1 MLFSSLTFLFGFL
14 PLLIILYF
22 IIKNR
27 TYKNIILLIFSLIFY
42 AWGEPKYILLMLF
55 TILVVY
61 LLGLLL
67 DKYDK
72 NKKYLQKKITLI
84 ISIVFVVGN
93 LIYFKYTNFIIEN
106 INNIFNGNITIAN
119 IILPIGISFY
129 SFQILSY
136 IIDLYRKK
144 IKVQKNFFSL
154 AMYVVFFP
162 QLIAGPIVRY
172 ETVEDEINNRK
183 ENINDIIK
191 GTKRF
196 IIGLSKKVIIANQMA
211 IIADMVFNNYNNTYG
226 TIILWLGAIC
236 YTFQIYFDFS
246 GYSDMAK
253 GLGKIFGFHFLE
265 NFNYPYISKSITEF
279 WRRWHISLSSW
290 FKDYIYIPLGGNRV
304 KKLKWIRNVL
314 IVWGLTGLWHGASWN
329 FIIWGI
335 FYGILLLLEKIVL
348 NKYLEKTHDIIK
360 WIYTIVI
367 VVIGWTIFRANTL
380 NDLIYFIKTMFIYK
394 KTNWISIL
402 TTDLSIVNSLMFLI
416 PAFIFSFPIIK
427 KIKEK
432 YENNIGYTIISNIIL
447 LGLLGICIVYLTSSS
462 YNPFIYFRF

>member
-246 GYSDMAK
+246 GYSDMAI